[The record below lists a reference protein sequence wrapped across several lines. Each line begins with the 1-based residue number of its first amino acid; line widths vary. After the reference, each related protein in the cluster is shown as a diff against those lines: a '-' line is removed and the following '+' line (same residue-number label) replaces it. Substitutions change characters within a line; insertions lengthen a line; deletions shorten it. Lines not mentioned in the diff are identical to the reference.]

1 MLVRLY
7 DKNPNPRELAKVADA
22 LNRGG
27 VIIYP
32 TDSVYAF
39 GCKVGCV
46 AAAER
51 IANLTGKQERLLTLM
66 CSSISQAAEYTRID
80 TAQFKVLKR
89 NTPGEFTFILNA
101 SSAVPDRLLAKRKTI
116 GVRIPSSP
124 IATAIIEEIG
134 SPLYTASV
142 KDPDDVVEYTVDP
155 ELIWER
161 YGDKVDV
168 VVSADYGRDVP
179 TTIVDMSG
187 DEIEIVREG
196 IGELK

>member
-51 IANLTGKQERLLTLM
+51 ITELTGKQERLLTLM

-80 TAQFKVLKR
+80 NAQFKVLKR

-116 GVRIPSSP
+116 GIRIPSSP